1 MESKQSS
8 SHLIAPDY
16 ENNEYSLPSEE
27 EHEGLNRLQT
37 RQYLLRFTW
46 KKEYTAPI
54 HEKLKA
60 GAKVI
65 DVACDMGYWLLDMAS
80 KYPKSQFTGVD
91 KVSIPHPSDL
101 SSNANFEMGD
111 AYCLPYEDGSLDFV
125 RFSFSL
131 AIFPAKDWTKSILP
145 EALRILKPGGY
156 IELQEFDC
164 DMNNLVI
171 QFLKAN
177 KMDTKLCSNM
187 EKYLRETNFV
197 SIDTIDVECNIWDG
211 TYGKLA
217 LEDFITT
224 YKLMMPYLSKFI
236 GIEKDPYLN
245 LLKKLEEEVKD
256 YKSSHKLFRFI
267 GRKPS

>member
-1 MESKQSS
+1 
-8 SHLIAPDY
+8 
-16 ENNEYSLPSEE
+16 
-27 EHEGLNRLQT
+27 
-37 RQYLLRFTW
+37 
-46 KKEYTAPI
+46 
-54 HEKLKA
+54 
-60 GAKVI
+60 
-65 DVACDMGYWLLDMAS
+65 MGYWLLEMTS

-101 SSNANFEMGD
+101 PSNVNFEMGD
-111 AYCLPYEDGSLDFV
+111 AYFLPYEDGSLDF
-125 RFSFSL
+125 
-131 AIFPAKDWTKSILP
+131 
-145 EALRILKPGGY
+145 ALRILKPGGY
-156 IELQEFDC
+156 IELREFDC
-164 DMNNLVI
+164 DMNNLE
-171 QFLKAN
+171 
-177 KMDTKLCSNM
+177 KL
-187 EKYLRETNFV
+187 T
-197 SIDTIDVECNIWDG
+197 SINTIDVECNIWDG